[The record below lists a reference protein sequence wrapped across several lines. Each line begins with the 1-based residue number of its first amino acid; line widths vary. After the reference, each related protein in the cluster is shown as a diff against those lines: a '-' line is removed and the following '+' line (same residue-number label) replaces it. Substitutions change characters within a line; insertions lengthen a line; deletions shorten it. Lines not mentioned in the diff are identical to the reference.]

1 MNIIIRYYIII
12 SNIMEQVNP
21 KFKLLSNDDDVYR
34 FTLSGVNVA
43 YANALRRIILTEI
56 PVNVIHTETY
66 QDNQCDITVNTTR
79 FHNEIIKQ
87 RLSSIPIHKT
97 DLMVLPDEYILE
109 VDVINDTD
117 NIMYVTT
124 EQFKL
129 KNKKSGKYVTQD
141 TVREIFPP
149 CKKTASF
156 IDFIRLKPRIS
167 DTIPGEQIK
176 LTAEFSINTAKVNSM
191 YAVVG
196 KCAYMNTL
204 DSVKISQKLSELEQ
218 KLVTQEVSKEEIEFQ
233 KKNYEYLD
241 AHRQFIPDSFDFVVQ
256 SIGIYENVTILRM
269 ACNILMKKF
278 QDLVD
283 SIDGDTIR
291 ILNSE
296 VTIEYC
302 YDVILDGED
311 YTMGTILNYII
322 YEKYYKGDKLLSY
335 CGFKKMHPHDK
346 ESILRIGFKQNSDKT
361 ECKKCLRFACIEA
374 KEVFEKMSKLFVS

>member
-1 MNIIIRYYIII
+1 
-12 SNIMEQVNP
+12 MELVNP

-66 QDNQCDITVNTTR
+66 QDNQCNITVNTTR

-156 IDFIRLKPRIS
+156 IDFIILKPRIS
-167 DTIPGEQIK
+167 DTIPGEQIT
-176 LTAEFSINTAKVNSM
+176 LTADFSINTAKVNSM

-196 KCAYMNTL
+196 KCAYMNTP
-204 DSVKISQKLSELEQ
+204 DSVKISQKLSEFEQ
-218 KLVTQEVSKEEIEFQ
+218 KLITQEVSKEEIEFQ

-241 AHRQFIPDSFDFVVQ
+241 AYRQFIPDSFDFVIQ
-256 SIGIYENVTILRM
+256 SIGVYDNVDILRM

-311 YTMGTILNYII
+311 YTMGTILNYVI

-346 ESILRIGFKQNSDKT
+346 ESILRIGFNQNSDKT
-361 ECKKCLRFACIEA
+361 ECKKCLRFACIEI
-374 KEVFEKMSKLFVS
+374 KEVFEKMGKLFVS

>member
-1 MNIIIRYYIII
+1 
-12 SNIMEQVNP
+12 MEQVNP
-21 KFKLLSNDDDVYR
+21 KFKLLSDEDDVYR
-34 FTLSGVNVA
+34 FTLSGLNVS
-43 YANALRRIILTEI
+43 YVNALRRIILTEI

-66 QDNQCDITVNTTR
+66 QDNQCNITVNTTR

-124 EQFKL
+124 EHFKI

-149 CKKTASF
+149 NKKSSSF

-167 DTIPGEQIK
+167 DAIPGEQIK
-176 LTAEFSINTAKVNSM
+176 LTAEFSVNIAKINSM
-191 YAVVG
+191 YAVVC

-218 KLVTQEVSKEEIEFQ
+218 KLITQEVSKEEIEFQ

-241 AHRQFIPDSFDFVVQ
+241 AHRQYIPDSFDFVIQ
-256 SIGIYENVTILRM
+256 SIGIYENVDILRM
-269 ACNILMKKF
+269 ACTILMKKF
-278 QDLVD
+278 QEMVD
-283 SIDGDTIR
+283 TIDGDTIR

-296 VTIEYC
+296 VTIEHC

-311 YTMGTILNYII
+311 YTMGTILNHII
-322 YEKYYKGDKLLSY
+322 FEKYYNGDKLLTY
-335 CGFKKMHPHDK
+335 CGFKKMHPHDR
-346 ESILRIGFKQNSDKT
+346 ESVLRIGFKQNSDKT
-361 ECKKCLRFACIEA
+361 ECKRCLRFACQEA
-374 KEVFEKMSKLFVS
+374 KEVFDKMAKLFVA